1 MKVIGLISGTS
12 TDGIDAALVQIVG
25 LGLQAK
31 LRLIKYESYPY
42 PPRLRQRLLE
52 VARKG
57 RVDEICH
64 LNFYLGELFAQ
75 AALKIAARAGVAR
88 TEIDLIGSHGQTI
101 HHLPDEKREK
111 KFRIRSTLQIG
122 EPSVIAERTGIT
134 TVADFRPRDIA
145 AGGHG
150 APLTPYLH
158 WILFHHP
165 ERARIVV
172 NIGGISNVTYLPAK
186 AKSAEA
192 AHVLA
197 FDTGPGNMLMDGI
210 MEENSPHRMDR
221 NGATAGRGKV
231 NTELLKKLMRHPFV
245 RRVPPKTTG
254 REAFGH
260 HFVVEVT
267 RSAKR
272 LGLRFQDILAT
283 VTAFTAQSIAF
294 NCRQFILPK
303 TSLSAARAGL
313 AEVIVGGG
321 GTKNATLM
329 AMLKEALAPVPVLT
343 FEAFSMDSKAIEAMA
358 FALLAYEAILGTP
371 NNLPTATGARRS
383 VVMGKIIPGFS
394 FGLS

>member
-12 TDGIDAALVQIVG
+12 TDGIDAALVQITG
-25 LGLQAK
+25 LGLKAK
-31 LRLIKYESYPY
+31 LRLIAYESYPY
-42 PPRLRQRLLE
+42 PPRLRRQLLE
-52 VARKG
+52 VSQKG

-75 AALKIAARAGVAR
+75 AAIKIAAKAGVAR
-88 TEIDLIGSHGQTI
+88 TEVDLIGSHGQTI

-111 KFRIRSTLQIG
+111 NFRIRSTLQIG

-165 ERARIVV
+165 ERARLVV
-172 NIGGISNVTYLPAK
+172 NIGGISNITYLPAK
-186 AKSAEA
+186 TESAE
-192 AHVLA
+192 VLA

-210 MEENSPHRMDR
+210 MEQSSGRHRRMDR

-231 NTELLKKLMRHPFV
+231 NDELLKVLMRHPFI
-245 RRVPPKTTG
+245 RKAPPKTTG
-254 REAFGH
+254 REAFGQ
-260 HFVVEVT
+260 HFIHEVI
-267 RSAKR
+267 RSAKQR
-272 LGLRFQDILAT
+272 GVRFQDILAT
-283 VTAFTAQSIAF
+283 VTAFTARSIAL
-294 NCRQFILPK
+294 NCRKFILPK
-303 TSLSAARAGL
+303 SAL

-329 AMLKEALAPVPVLT
+329 AMLKEALDPIPVLT
-343 FEAFSMDSKAIEAMA
+343 FEAFDLDSKAIEAMA
-358 FALLAYEAILGTP
+358 FALLAYEAILGVP
-371 NNLPTATGARRS
+371 NNLPAATGARRF
-383 VVMGKIIPGFS
+383 VVMGKIIPGSS